1 MKNAYE
7 DGEDYIKL
15 FVSISTPWDGHRAA
29 KIGVENAPSAIPSWH
44 DMVPG
49 SEFIQSIYERKL
61 PSKIKFH
68 LFFSFRGDC
77 KTLMGNNDG
86 AVELTSELDYR
97 VQKEAQRII
106 GFDEDHVSILSSQIL
121 IDRYNQVLTSF
132 TRVRGMHISD
142 FGIER

>member
-1 MKNAYE
+1 MKNVYE

-29 KIGVENAPSAIPSWH
+29 EKGVKDAPSAIPSWH

-49 SEFIQSIYERKL
+49 SEFIQSVYERKL
-61 PSKIKFH
+61 PSQIKFH

-77 KTLMGNNDG
+77 KMLMGNNDG

-97 VQKEAQRII
+97 AQKEAQRIY
-106 GFDEDHVSILSSQIL
+106 GFDEDHVAILSSQIV
-121 IDRYNQVLTSF
+121 IDHYNQVLNSVK
-132 TRVRGMHISD
+132 RIRGWHISD
-142 FGIER
+142 FVITR